1 MMPLPPTGTG
11 SGGPAAAPPAAAAPV
26 TGAPAIVQTDQP
38 MDDAKYLELFNR
50 CKREAFADRWRFERV
65 WTRNLHYVNM
75 RQWLGQYDQANGWRD
90 ARVARGVPKP
100 VTSKPKEAVQSIRS
114 MFTATVPSVDVR
126 PLRND
131 VKSVTTATT
140 AGKLAPVLY
149 GLNAMPETLHE
160 GDFWFIVLGNVIY
173 HVAFDDNGQY
183 YAIPFE
189 HCLKCGLDI
198 TSDVIAKSGQACPRC
213 KTPAAG
219 NFTPT
224 LDPQT
229 GKPKVQYEAQG
240 QTVTTALSM
249 LEVAFPMMRPRW
261 KDVDF
266 LIRLRWR
273 TKRYYESHSELKPY
287 LSRIQFSKTSSE
299 RSLQIFQALP
309 FQTEINPISSGTS
322 GSGEEEGVAEYELWM
337 RPTPDHPEGLVLRV
351 AGDGSPIVLHL
362 ESEGL
367 PGPLP
372 YHEATGN
379 PRWTFHHAGYE
390 QVGGRVIASGA
401 LDPVIQKFDQL
412 NRLDSLVEMMM
423 TRMAIPQI
431 LRPKGQEIL
440 WMGDS
445 PAMPGLIAEYTPAPG
460 GGKPELWKGTD
471 PPRYWGVLR
480 EQIVQEIDAALGVND
495 ILKGKQPPGVDAFS
509 AMQLLVEAGEARFAG
524 AFQARANC
532 YRDVSRSQMEIER
545 EYGPKERTASVLSQS
560 RSYAFETYQ
569 QADLDGEVA
578 FDVASGSTK
587 PKTALGERA
596 SIEHLKQLGGVDLR
610 EPDTQYAVYQKL
622 GQTDLIPSLD
632 KQHQCALQ
640 NQDAFV
646 KWVRGANVAK
656 YLPPP
661 TPPPVPGQ
669 PPPPAV
675 PPLDPETDRTY
686 PFKLRPWYDAQI
698 HRIELVKWAVSEL
711 MIELFASMPE
721 AEYFVGRY
729 LAQLEGKLSEAAQPP
744 PERMRTSL
752 ALNGQDLSDPQVRVA
767 FDRSQQLPPPAAPST
782 PPAGAPS
789 PPQGAARAAA
799 NSNQNSAPVGN
810 TPQPGSPALVT
821 H

>member
-1 MMPLPPTGTG
+1 MTFPPN
-11 SGGPAAAPPAAAAPV
+11 SADAAPAAAPPAAADPV
-26 TGAPAIVQTDQP
+26 TGAPAIVATDQRMTDP
-38 MDDAKYLELFNR
+38 QYLELFKR

-65 WTRNLHYVNM
+65 WTRSLHYVNM
-75 RQWLGQYDQANGWRD
+75 RQWLGQYDQSNGWRD

-100 VTSKPKEAVQSIRS
+100 VTSKPKEAVQSIRA

-140 AGKLAPVLY
+140 ASKLAPVLY
-149 GLNAMPETLHE
+149 GLNDMPETMHE
-160 GDFWFIVLGNVIY
+160 GDFWFIVLGNVVY
-173 HVAFDDNGQY
+173 HVAYDDNGQY
-183 YAIPFE
+183 YAIPWE
-189 HCLKCGLDI
+189 HCAKCGYDV
-198 TSDVIAKSGQACPRC
+198 TSDEIAKAGQTCPKC
-213 KTPAAG
+213 HTPAAG
-219 NFTPT
+219 NFTPA
-224 LDPQT
+224 LDQA
-229 GKPKVQYEAQG
+229 GKPRMRYEPQG
-240 QTVTTALSM
+240 QTVTTALSP
-249 LEVAFPMMRPRW
+249 LEIAFPMMRPRW

-273 TKRYYESHSELKPY
+273 TKRYYETHAELKPY
-287 LSRIQFSKTSSE
+287 LSRLQFSKSSTE

-309 FQTEINPISSGTS
+309 FQTEISPVSSGTA
-322 GSGEEEGVAEYELWM
+322 GSSEEEGVAEYELWM
-337 RPTPDHPEGLVLRV
+337 RPTPEHPEGLVLRV

-362 ESEGL
+362 EESEGL

-390 QVGGRVIASGA
+390 QVGGRVVASSA

-412 NRLDSLVEMMM
+412 NRLDSIVEMMM

-431 LRPKGQEIL
+431 LKPKGQEVQWL
-440 WMGDS
+440 GDS
-445 PAMPGLIAEYTPAPG
+445 PAMPGLVAEYTPAPG
-460 GGKPELWKGTD
+460 GGKPELWKGTE
-471 PPRYWGVLR
+471 PPRYWAVLR
-480 EQIVQEIDAALGVND
+480 EQIVAEIDAALGIND
-495 ILKGKQPPGVDAFS
+495 ILKGKQPEGVEAFS

-524 AFQARANC
+524 AFQSRANC
-532 YRDVSRSQMEIER
+532 FRDISRSQMEIER
-545 EYGPKERTASVLSQS
+545 EYGPPERTASVVSES

-569 QADLDGEVA
+569 KADLDGEVA

-596 SIEHLKQLGGVDLR
+596 SIEHLKQLGGVDLKDA
-610 EPDTQYAVYQKL
+610 DTQYAVYQKL
-622 GQTDLIPSLD
+622 GQTDLIPALD

-646 KWVRGANVAK
+646 KWIRGANVAK

-661 TPPPVPGQ
+661 PPPVVPGQ
-669 PPPPAV
+669 PPPPAA

-686 PFKLRPWYDAQI
+686 PFKLRPWYDAPI
-698 HRIELVKWAVSEL
+698 HRVELVKWAVSDL
-711 MIELFASMPE
+711 MIEMFSTTPE

-729 LAQLEGKLSEAAQPP
+729 LAQLEGKISESQKQPP
-744 PERMRTSL
+744 EPIKTSL
-752 ALNGQDLSDPQVRVA
+752 ALKGEDLALDPQVRA
-767 FDRSQQLPPPAAPST
+767 AWDRAQQLPPPPAPST
-782 PPAGAPS
+782 PAGAPS
-789 PPQGAARAAA
+789 PPQGAGRAAA

>member
-1 MMPLPPTGTG
+1 MMPLPPTGAG
-11 SGGPAAAPPAAAAPV
+11 GGPPAAPPAAAAPV
-26 TGAPAIVQTDQP
+26 TGAPAIVPTDQR
-38 MDDAKYLELFNR
+38 MDDPKYLELFGR
-50 CKREAFADRWRFERV
+50 CKREAFSDRWRFERV

-100 VTSKPKEAVQSIRS
+100 VTSKPKEAVQSLRS
-114 MFTATVPSVDVR
+114 MFTTTVPSVDVR

-149 GLNAMPETLHE
+149 GLNDMPETLHE
-160 GDFWFIVLGNVIY
+160 GDFWFIVLGNVVY
-173 HVAFDDNGQY
+173 HVSFDDNGQY
-183 YAIPFE
+183 FAIPYE
-189 HCLKCGLDI
+189 HCAKCGLDI
-198 TSDVIAKSGQACPRC
+198 TSDVCSSDLQACPRC
-213 KTPAAG
+213 TTPAAG

-224 LDPQT
+224 IDPT
-229 GKPKVQYEAQG
+229 TNKPKIHYEAQG
-240 QTVTTALSM
+240 QTATTALSP
-249 LEVAFPMMRPRW
+249 LEIAFPMMRARW
-261 KDVDF
+261 RDVDF

-273 TKRYYESHSELKPY
+273 TKRYYETHPELAPY
-287 LSRIQFSKTSSE
+287 LSRIQFSKNSSE

-322 GSGEEEGVAEYELWM
+322 GSGEEEGAAEYELWM

-362 ESEGL
+362 EESEGI

-390 QVGGRVIASGA
+390 QVGGRVIASSA

-412 NRLDSLVEMMM
+412 NRLDSIVEMMM

-431 LRPKGQEIL
+431 LKPKGQEVL

-445 PAMPGLIAEYTPAPG
+445 PAMPGLVAEYTPAPG
-460 GGKPELWKGTD
+460 GGKPELWKGTE
-471 PPRYWGVLR
+471 PPRYWAVLR
-480 EQIVQEIDAALGVND
+480 EQIVQEIDAALGVSD
-495 ILKGKQPPGVDAFS
+495 ILKGKQPTGVDAFS
-509 AMQLLVEAGEARFAG
+509 AMQLLVEAGEARFAS
-524 AFQARANC
+524 AFQSRANC
-532 YRDVSRSQMEIER
+532 YRDISRSQMEIER
-545 EYGPKERTASVLSQS
+545 EYGPKTRTASVLSES
-560 RSYAFETYQ
+560 GSYAFETYQ
-569 QADLDGEVA
+569 KADLDGEVQ

-610 EPDTQYAVYQKL
+610 DPDTAYAVYQKL
-622 GQTDLIPSLD
+622 GQTELIPSRD

-646 KWVRGANVAK
+646 KWIRGAQVAK

-661 TPPPVPGQ
+661 TPPVVPGQ
-669 PPPPAV
+669 PPPV
-675 PPLDPETDRTY
+675 VTPPLDPETDRTY
-686 PFKLRPWYDAQI
+686 PFRLLPWYDAEI
-698 HRIELVKWAVSEL
+698 HRIELVKWAVSDL
-711 MIELFASMPE
+711 MIELFASLRE

-729 LAQLEGKLSEAAQPP
+729 LAQLEGRIAEKQKQPP
-744 PERMRTSL
+744 EPIKTSI
-752 ALNGQDLSDPQVRVA
+752 ALNGQDLNDPQVRVA
-767 FDRSQQLPPPAAPST
+767 FDRAQQLPPPASPTAVGEPT
-782 PPAGAPS
+782 
-789 PPQGAARAAA
+789 PPQGAGMAAR

-810 TPQPGSPALVT
+810 TAQPGSPALVT